1 MQEDVAYKLLPCFV
15 LLKLSDKT
23 DAVRFTEID
32 EIDALPGESM
42 NRGMEITAGIN
53 ITCLV
58 ITYGYVFLRS
68 LQPTIY

>member
-32 EIDALPGESM
+32 ALPGESL

>member
-32 EIDALPGESM
+32 ALAGESL
-42 NRGMEITAGIN
+42 NRGLEITAGIN